1 MIKETLTSFSEKNIT
16 KKVSYVS
23 FPLRRLRGGGHKGE
37 GGWGR
42 LLSFVSFQCSRKCAP
57 KPGRVLFA
65 ETFTL
70 GIIFEPSRL
79 WHLLFIIDVCLL
91 TELCSHTL
99 PEQLPNHYQAQKNSN
114 HIDTLSYLQGVL
126 LALDESQSVTIN
138 LEIRLRKTAEVKWWR
153 HFGNASKEW
162 SLVLT
167 FHFLP
172 GVFEVGVNPD
182 LKQLQTLSQPQ
193 LFLAWWSEPPS
204 PQPVMA
210 PTHNW
215 VSLMTLFPQRD
226 RPPDPDAFSALHGKL
241 LEDELDFK
249 WKLRSFWSA
258 FESRT
263 FCSVFAMKLC

>member
-1 MIKETLTSFSEKNIT
+1 MINETLTSFSEKNIT
-16 KKVSYVS
+16 KKVSFVS
-23 FPLRRLRGGGHKGE
+23 FPLRRLRGGGDKGE

-57 KPGRVLFA
+57 KPGHVLFA

-138 LEIRLRKTAEVKWWR
+138 LEIRLRKTAEVKWWS

-226 RPPDPDAFSALHGKL
+226 RPPDPGAFSALHGKL

-249 WKLRSFWSA
+249 WKLHSFWSA